1 MSSRLERVSRV
12 AATMRNDDKSR
23 TGKLR
28 RLNGESTLDT
38 VRARSEA
45 AQKKANEEE
54 AIRRMKYA
62 SQVAAQPQITPAE
75 RYAQERISPNRK
87 LNAMERRLDP
97 GTSVQTANSAKR
109 EFERDTDNLIKA
121 KNVSQDNTNLASK
134 SLYAAFSSPKS
145 EANYKNLAEEYRKKY
160 NIKSDEEFNNALKY
174 REYENARNKATQEE
188 AVKKAAY
195 NKYDNLPDEGKEL
208 VKQAY
213 GNTEYDKSSS
223 AQIEDRISGN
233 IVSKLDA
240 RDAAKE
246 KLKKQYNLTDDDLKD
261 IKKGYKDSKKYG
273 TPITQDEDLTA
284 RYDSLDMNAKDLLDK
299 AYISVV
305 GGQTANGMQR
315 KYADDAISELQSNYG
330 LSQNEISQLAIYRK
344 RHKDE
349 TVGNKEFAE
358 EQGKRAAQD
367 ATSIAS
373 IASIGTNVIG
383 AVASP
388 IAKLQDYAENKA
400 LERAGYSGDLTI
412 NTENPYY
419 MPTRFT
425 KAIRQQRGEDLDTYW
440 NNKLGTD
447 NHVASFVYQTV
458 MSGADSL
465 VAARIGSL
473 FPSVNFGGT
482 INGVKNTISLG
493 AAAEGAAYSMG
504 AGGLML
510 GMGAGTDTMLELADK
525 GASAQTAV
533 MGGLVSGAFEM
544 LFEDLSISELS
555 TFKGIE
561 AMNMAKGWSKQAIK
575 QNVKIAAEKLLGS
588 TVTNASEE
596 GLTELANLIY
606 DTLANGDMSQYA
618 EYYND
623 AVASGMSPDEA
634 RREALKDMTLQV
646 LEAAAGGALMGAG
659 FGVGG
664 AVKLNAQRNTTYA
677 MSPDGLVPVTPKA
690 KGRAITAAGRVGETL
705 QAADVVG
712 GTAQEY
718 KNQLLDK
725 AGSKAK
731 LTEKE
736 IGKIALETQFA
747 TEGDE
752 EKRKALQSFREEAD
766 LKRTDYKQGITEGA
780 NRTRFA
786 ITNSPI
792 TVDGKRTTINGNNKI
807 DTEGNVFTD
816 GKNGLEFK
824 TGDGRTVEL
833 TSQTASQIENS
844 DARSLA
850 LFAVNHNLKAKSA
863 NLLFNTYDGEYLT
876 GDHASAFLNIYRQG
890 ALGTKNKALIKYYS
904 ESLSKFTADQAN
916 EIMNA
921 GLEEKE
927 FTPGATDFRI
937 TEKKNNFVNLQVKI
951 MDSIAKALNKELIV
965 TDDLFDEYTREDGTK
980 GYRAL
985 NGTYIK
991 GDNRIILSAKA
1002 DNGLLLSF
1010 LAHEMGHEM
1019 KNTDSDAFGRLEN
1032 VVKSYYTPEEF
1043 EEMKAEFVL
1052 KGYKESEAEEE
1063 IIANALFK
1071 VWDKDTIKKV
1081 IGKNKSLA
1089 VKLYNLVDKISKT
1102 YEKAIQRFTTGTDRY
1117 GNARNADVKKLIDNK
1132 QYMDDVKKVFTEY
1145 IGNMQSG
1152 KYDTTAE
1159 GGLNAI
1165 ANPAEKEVVKEFGD
1179 DLGEVITDGE
1189 GDLVLATDKNE
1200 ETAMYSYSTWQDRGR
1215 DELIG
1220 LLKAKGHTA
1229 TEIKDVISQIEDA
1242 ADYLKILAA
1251 GDAKNNKYDALA
1263 EHLIADVVTDVANGK
1278 QIVSALVPN
1287 GDYPVNIDLALI
1299 CKKRVAYMKLLNYL
1313 VGEGVLE
1320 DVKFGGEAI
1329 ADVNKVLRDSGFE
1342 TACLGCF
1349 VESRRLQIQTWGE
1362 TIAQEWNAA
1371 VDKVRKNAPYFNFSD
1386 KEGAANL
1393 TDVEIN
1399 ALENWLNQ
1407 QEQNDKGNM
1416 KVPGR
1421 TVADKMVNLLQ
1432 SLKDSGDADALD
1444 GLAKKITVG
1453 DLITPQGLTKLR
1465 SVSGELFSFV
1475 KSRYGAASPKIVQ
1488 DFNPYNSE
1496 IAMMT
1501 FEAVKQITG
1510 KGISGSKAYL
1520 SAAEAELADS
1530 KPPKKDK
1537 AGLEKWNADVQNL
1550 ALQKYFKDIGGI
1562 RIQSFSDFMI
1572 ENVFDYL
1579 QIVADLS
1586 ARDFT
1591 MHGYT
1596 KEAVALRLF
1605 GMTGIK
1611 WNGSLIAHVDPKM
1624 GKEFAGLMPAS
1635 EAKAHRGILVK
1646 VDGKEYAI
1654 GFDDYERHSKFDKN
1668 SFIQSIGYKDMVALQ
1683 CDKRYSPYVGSICI
1697 GVSDNQIE
1705 AMLDCDLIRMIIPYH
1720 ASGMLPEFANLIGV
1734 DMYTDYTNYQN
1745 TGLGVNLFDVN
1756 GNPVTELVIGKNEK
1770 GENKYAGN
1778 KQVVD
1783 HFEWNA
1789 KVQELGDA
1797 KAAAKAYLEWCQ
1809 EQHSVF
1815 NEKGDLIGYA
1825 TYEPKFSK
1833 FSKHENYYKLL
1844 EDFNS
1849 YDSITGASAVQDA
1862 VKMNLPSKDNKLTAK
1877 ELAEYKQALK
1887 KTGLFSDSEIEKYAK
1902 KAQMSFQDII
1912 KESVDER
1919 IAYNKMTE
1927 PIKQET
1933 FEKVKNLLLEKYNRE
1948 GNRAASI
1955 EDYLNAQKNPKT
1967 KSTLQP
1973 VEGAYGNKNSIS
1985 DREYFDAIERYG
1997 EDSKEVA
2004 ELVEQAAK
2012 EAGYAIKAYH
2022 GTNAKFTKFAKEL
2035 FGKNYGAWSELGGGF
2050 YFAPTEKGANRWAEA
2065 AVSKKGGNAT
2075 IMSVFLSAKNM
2086 IGYNESLRNNQIAKD
2101 IVFGDKGLDQPEEYG
2116 DTDKNYW
2123 RNWILDSTTRFIEY
2137 LQNRNYTPQQISEL
2151 FMSMGYDGI
2160 KDAIGDN
2167 GQYVVFNPEQ
2177 IKSANPVTY
2186 DDQGNIIPLSERFN
2200 SENEDIR
2207 YSYSDREDSDGNKLT
2222 TEQESFFEKSKIR
2235 DENGNLLVVYHG
2247 TDEDFTVFDKTKG
2260 RSTMDIQGMFFSP
2273 WEIDAGGYGQNVG
2286 KYYLNITNPAPESAA
2301 YKALNMY
2308 KGQNNA
2314 GVKAREYLEKLGY
2327 DGVNNGNEEYIAFN
2341 SNQIKRVDNLNPTE
2355 NEDVR
2360 YSYAG
2365 NRAETADRDLL
2376 SEAEQMEKDGADSE
2390 TIRQKTGWFRGYD
2403 NKWRF
2408 EIDDSKATWND
2419 EARLKRD
2426 VYDTG
2431 YDYVKLSELMD
2442 HPELYAAY
2450 PELKNVKV
2458 YIRPNQLTTGMVYG
2472 GSTDSV
2478 FMKEYRPNSEI
2489 WRDFFTHELQHIV
2502 QNIEDF
2508 APGSSQEMFRQ
2519 LDWGEKEY
2527 AAVDKRN
2534 ELADRL
2540 YAILRRH
2547 GTKISNEEI
2556 EDNRYAWTDSF
2567 VSSIIN
2573 REYFKLSR
2581 LADSNKKTR
2590 ELLDEYYRQAWILN
2604 STTPYGQYMNTAGEL
2619 EANDTM
2625 GRRRLSADERKR
2637 LRPNIDN
2644 ENAIVL
2650 GNNAARYSLSER
2662 GDIDEYEAEQLLNTA
2677 KGEDAKA
2684 IVDAVDREL
2693 LGDAMGYGRM
2703 LGEQK
2708 RKTEQKVKDQRRKD
2722 VEYYNRRM
2730 KEIRADRDQKLMA
2743 LKMLQRQKE
2752 IERREFSKRQ
2762 DYKGRIIRKYEK
2774 LQKMLLHPTENQHV
2788 PADLVHS
2795 IADFLEYITP
2805 NFLQEQYRKD
2815 GTTIKKREKNNNRLM
2830 DLVYAY
2836 GKIKEEYEDVYDE
2849 EVYNLLQE
2857 ASKSFGNKSI
2867 DEMDSYEL
2875 SDINNLLG
2883 AIEHTIRRANK
2894 AIVEGKERDA
2904 FALAR
2909 NLVRQS
2915 DEGKKKQSNFFK
2927 RLLWSQLSPYSIFHA
2942 MSNYEDGGWM
2952 DMYKILNEGQ
2962 LRKTQ
2967 IQVDVVEA
2975 FKDLMNNKELDKL
2988 SDYKNGL
2995 VDVGLIG
3002 DNNQP
3007 VKITRDFMLALY
3019 LHLQNEQNRNHI
3031 AEGGLTIP
3039 DFEKYYKGDMEAW
3052 GNEIVRT
3059 LAING
3064 DLFRLH
3070 MEQNRLREL
3079 KRASNSKEIKARY
3092 DDEIAELENQMN
3104 ELRAD
3109 ANRFMDDIMVRIESQ
3124 LTDYER
3130 KFIDKARWFFN
3141 EYSKD
3146 KLNEATMQMYGFKK
3160 AREDN
3165 YMPIITDSDFL
3176 NAQFE
3181 SVVRDASLE
3190 NMGFMK
3196 ERVKGANNAIKLFGL
3211 TDVINAQLNKVSKY
3225 AGLAPAIKEFN
3236 NVYNKKFFT
3245 DGRKTSVQEASKRR
3259 FGVYGQNYIEYLL
3272 ADLQGGRKA
3281 KGSTKVF
3288 SQLRGN
3294 SYQAALLL
3302 NLRVSMA
3309 QAASYPTAAAEV
3321 GWEPLR
3327 KALLKGGKDG
3337 KIISKADRKLIDV
3350 YTPLLANRFT
3360 GGSSTDITNVKNT
3373 NLHTLSGIN
3382 NRILQRT
3389 RAATDWIQMVDT
3401 ATVGRLWSAAEYY
3414 VDEHYNL
3421 EKGSKEEIENGQSE
3435 YYKKVAEVFNRI
3447 VERTQPSYTTMQR
3460 PELLRN
3466 PNEMLK
3472 MFTMFMTQRA
3482 QNFNLV
3488 YDSVGKFL
3496 HENEKR
3502 KSGVYDVTDYAEAKS
3517 AMGRAVAS
3525 QAIAGVTLAVMKAAA
3540 DAIQHNMKGYK
3551 DDDDDITLW
3560 SVLER
3565 IFKTFLES
3573 EVSNMVGGSELFSFV
3588 ESTITKS
3595 TYYGVTANVAG
3606 SIEDMTTAIGNL
3618 FKNGVNAK
3626 SLTRVATSSG
3636 MIIGIPASQ
3645 MKKWIEMFVG
3655 WGQDIADGGEIYSN
3669 AGSSSAKNASTKMVK
3684 QFLNGDMESYRK
3696 TREGLKGE
3704 NASTVKSHIITYLRE
3719 NYVDGKLT
3727 DSEVRRVLEY
3737 VYGMSS
3743 TNINKKLDEFRK
3755 RKNGTYEPK
3764 ETKKWGEE

>member
-12 AATMRNDDKSR
+12 AATMRNDDTSR
-23 TGKLR
+23 LGRVR
-28 RLNGESTLDT
+28 RLNGESSLDT
-38 VRARSEA
+38 VRARSKA

-62 SQVAAQPQITPAE
+62 SQVSAQAQLTPAE

-109 EFERDTDNLIKA
+109 EFERDTDNLVKA

-213 GNTEYDKSSS
+213 GNTKYDKSSS

-233 IVSKLDA
+233 IISKLDA

-349 TVGNKEFAE
+349 TIGNKEFAE

-419 MPTRFT
+419 MPARFT

-493 AAAEGAAYSMG
+493 AAAEGATYSMG
-504 AGGLML
+504 VGGLML

-544 LFEDLSISELS
+544 LFEDLSISRLG

-606 DTLANGDMSQYA
+606 DTFANGDMSQYA

-1179 DLGEVITDGE
+1179 DLGEVTTDEE
-1189 GDLVLATDKNE
+1189 GDLVLAADKDKK
-1200 ETAMYSYSTWQDRGR
+1200 TAMYSYSTWQDRGR
-1215 DELIG
+1215 EELIG

-1251 GDAKNNKYDALA
+1251 GDAKNAGYDALA
-1263 EHLIADVVTDVANGK
+1263 DHLIADVVTDVANGK

-1586 ARDFT
+1586 AREFT

-1635 EAKAHRGILVK
+1635 EAEAHRGILVE
-1646 VDGKEYAI
+1646 VDGKEYSI
-1654 GFDDYERHSKFDKN
+1654 GFDDFERHNKFDKN
-1668 SFIQSIGYKDMVALQ
+1668 SFIQSIGYKDIVALQ

-1697 GVSDNQIE
+1697 GVSDKQIR

-1720 ASGMLPEFANLIGV
+1720 ASGMLPEFAKLVGV
-1734 DMYTDYTNYQN
+1734 DMYTDYTLSQN
-1745 TGLGVNLFDVN
+1745 TKFASVRGLN
-1756 GNPVTELVIGKNEK
+1756 
-1770 GENKYAGN
+1770 GENVKIKIDNTTKQQKAQLVVGKKDGKDVYAGA
-1778 KQVVD
+1778 KQIE
-1783 HFEWNA
+1783 HFDFNA

-1797 KAAAKAYLEWCQ
+1797 KAAADAYLAWCQ
-1809 EQHSVF
+1809 EEHPIF
-1815 NEKGDLIGYA
+1815 NSDGQLVGYG

-1833 FSKHENYYKLL
+1833 FSSHKNYYKLL

-1849 YDSITGASAVQDA
+1849 YDSVTGASAVQDA
-1862 VKMNLPSKDNKLTAK
+1862 VKMILPSKDNKLTAK
-1877 ELAEYKQALK
+1877 ELAESKEALR
-1887 KTGLFSDSEIEKYAK
+1887 KTGLFSEEKTKEKPESELEKYVR
-1902 KAQMSFQDII
+1902 KAQMSFQEII
-1912 KESVDER
+1912 KEAVDER

-1933 FEKVKNLLLEKYNRE
+1933 FEKVKDLLLTKYNRN

-1955 EDYLNAQKNPKT
+1955 EDYRNAQKRKKQKGTVMP
-1967 KSTLQP
+1967 L
-1973 VEGAYGNKNSIS
+1973 EGAYGNKNSIS
-1985 DREYFDAIERYG
+1985 DREYFDAIEKYG
-1997 EDSKEVA
+1997 EDSEEVA
-2004 ELVEQAAK
+2004 KMVEDYLESQ
-2012 EAGYAIKAYH
+2012 GYNSPRLWH
-2022 GTNAKFTKFAKEL
+2022 GTPHFGFTDFEL
-2035 FGKNYGAWSELGGGF
+2035 DRMNDKQSIFLTSEIDMAGSYSSVSGTRRIADRNKDYTKATNENLINEF
-2050 YFAPTEKGANRWAEA
+2050 NQEMSQRLINPSVATLFTEND
-2065 AVSKKGGNAT
+2065 
-2075 IMSVFLSAKNM
+2075 L
-2086 IGYNESLRNNQIAKD
+2086 NELKQDLN
-2101 IVFGDKGLDQPEEYG
+2101 
-2116 DTDKNYW
+2116 
-2123 RNWILDSTTRFIEY
+2123 
-2137 LQNRNYTPQQISEL
+2137 
-2151 FMSMGYDGI
+2151 
-2160 KDAIGDN
+2160 DAINQLNDN
-2167 GQYVVFNPEQ
+2167 ADEL
-2177 IKSANPVTY
+2177 
-2186 DDQGNIIPLSERFN
+2186 LSMV
-2200 SENEDIR
+2200 
-2207 YSYSDREDSDGNKLT
+2207 
-2222 TEQESFFEKSKIR
+2222 TEQLQMR
-2235 DENGNLLVVYHG
+2235 
-2247 TDEDFTVFDKTKG
+2247 G
-2260 RSTMDIQGMFFSP
+2260 RS
-2273 WEIDAGGYGQNVG
+2273 
-2286 KYYLNITNPAPESAA
+2286 
-2301 YKALNMY
+2301 
-2308 KGQNNA
+2308 
-2314 GVKAREYLEKLGY
+2314 
-2327 DGVNNGNEEYIAFN
+2327 
-2341 SNQIKRVDNLNPTE
+2341 
-2355 NEDVR
+2355 
-2360 YSYAG
+2360 
-2365 NRAETADRDLL
+2365 
-2376 SEAEQMEKDGADSE
+2376 
-2390 TIRQKTGWFRGYD
+2390 
-2403 NKWRF
+2403 
-2408 EIDDSKATWND
+2408 
-2419 EARLKRD
+2419 
-2426 VYDTG
+2426 
-2431 YDYVKLSELMD
+2431 
-2442 HPELYAAY
+2442 
-2450 PELKNVKV
+2450 
-2458 YIRPNQLTTGMVYG
+2458 
-2472 GSTDSV
+2472 
-2478 FMKEYRPNSEI
+2478 
-2489 WRDFFTHELQHIV
+2489 
-2502 QNIEDF
+2502 
-2508 APGSSQEMFRQ
+2508 
-2519 LDWGEKEY
+2519 
-2527 AAVDKRN
+2527 
-2534 ELADRL
+2534 
-2540 YAILRRH
+2540 
-2547 GTKISNEEI
+2547 
-2556 EDNRYAWTDSF
+2556 
-2567 VSSIIN
+2567 
-2573 REYFKLSR
+2573 
-2581 LADSNKKTR
+2581 
-2590 ELLDEYYRQAWILN
+2590 
-2604 STTPYGQYMNTAGEL
+2604 
-2619 EANDTM
+2619 
-2625 GRRRLSADERKR
+2625 
-2637 LRPNIDN
+2637 
-2644 ENAIVL
+2644 
-2650 GNNAARYSLSER
+2650 
-2662 GDIDEYEAEQLLNTA
+2662 YE
-2677 KGEDAKA
+2677 
-2684 IVDAVDREL
+2684 
-2693 LGDAMGYGRM
+2693 
-2703 LGEQK
+2703 
-2708 RKTEQKVKDQRRKD
+2708 
-2722 VEYYNRRM
+2722 
-2730 KEIRADRDQKLMA
+2730 
-2743 LKMLQRQKE
+2743 
-2752 IERREFSKRQ
+2752 
-2762 DYKGRIIRKYEK
+2762 
-2774 LQKMLLHPTENQHV
+2774 
-2788 PADLVHS
+2788 
-2795 IADFLEYITP
+2795 
-2805 NFLQEQYRKD
+2805 
-2815 GTTIKKREKNNNRLM
+2815 
-2830 DLVYAY
+2830 
-2836 GKIKEEYEDVYDE
+2836 
-2849 EVYNLLQE
+2849 
-2857 ASKSFGNKSI
+2857 
-2867 DEMDSYEL
+2867 
-2875 SDINNLLG
+2875 
-2883 AIEHTIRRANK
+2883 
-2894 AIVEGKERDA
+2894 
-2904 FALAR
+2904 
-2909 NLVRQS
+2909 
-2915 DEGKKKQSNFFK
+2915 
-2927 RLLWSQLSPYSIFHA
+2927 
-2942 MSNYEDGGWM
+2942 
-2952 DMYKILNEGQ
+2952 
-2962 LRKTQ
+2962 
-2967 IQVDVVEA
+2967 
-2975 FKDLMNNKELDKL
+2975 
-2988 SDYKNGL
+2988 
-2995 VDVGLIG
+2995 
-3002 DNNQP
+3002 
-3007 VKITRDFMLALY
+3007 
-3019 LHLQNEQNRNHI
+3019 
-3031 AEGGLTIP
+3031 
-3039 DFEKYYKGDMEAW
+3039 
-3052 GNEIVRT
+3052 
-3059 LAING
+3059 
-3064 DLFRLH
+3064 
-3070 MEQNRLREL
+3070 
-3079 KRASNSKEIKARY
+3079 
-3092 DDEIAELENQMN
+3092 
-3104 ELRAD
+3104 
-3109 ANRFMDDIMVRIESQ
+3109 
-3124 LTDYER
+3124 
-3130 KFIDKARWFFN
+3130 
-3141 EYSKD
+3141 
-3146 KLNEATMQMYGFKK
+3146 
-3160 AREDN
+3160 
-3165 YMPIITDSDFL
+3165 
-3176 NAQFE
+3176 
-3181 SVVRDASLE
+3181 
-3190 NMGFMK
+3190 
-3196 ERVKGANNAIKLFGL
+3196 
-3211 TDVINAQLNKVSKY
+3211 
-3225 AGLAPAIKEFN
+3225 
-3236 NVYNKKFFT
+3236 
-3245 DGRKTSVQEASKRR
+3245 DGRKTISDTQCGNHDSQCGAHRR
-3259 FGVYGQNYIEYLL
+3259 H
-3272 ADLQGGRKA
+3272 
-3281 KGSTKVF
+3281 GSA
-3288 SQLRGN
+3288 R
-3294 SYQAALLL
+3294 
-3302 NLRVSMA
+3302 
-3309 QAASYPTAAAEV
+3309 
-3321 GWEPLR
+3321 
-3327 KALLKGGKDG
+3327 
-3337 KIISKADRKLIDV
+3337 
-3350 YTPLLANRFT
+3350 
-3360 GGSSTDITNVKNT
+3360 
-3373 NLHTLSGIN
+3373 
-3382 NRILQRT
+3382 
-3389 RAATDWIQMVDT
+3389 
-3401 ATVGRLWSAAEYY
+3401 
-3414 VDEHYNL
+3414 
-3421 EKGSKEEIENGQSE
+3421 
-3435 YYKKVAEVFNRI
+3435 
-3447 VERTQPSYTTMQR
+3447 
-3460 PELLRN
+3460 
-3466 PNEMLK
+3466 
-3472 MFTMFMTQRA
+3472 
-3482 QNFNLV
+3482 
-3488 YDSVGKFL
+3488 
-3496 HENEKR
+3496 
-3502 KSGVYDVTDYAEAKS
+3502 
-3517 AMGRAVAS
+3517 
-3525 QAIAGVTLAVMKAAA
+3525 
-3540 DAIQHNMKGYK
+3540 
-3551 DDDDDITLW
+3551 
-3560 SVLER
+3560 
-3565 IFKTFLES
+3565 
-3573 EVSNMVGGSELFSFV
+3573 
-3588 ESTITKS
+3588 
-3595 TYYGVTANVAG
+3595 
-3606 SIEDMTTAIGNL
+3606 
-3618 FKNGVNAK
+3618 
-3626 SLTRVATSSG
+3626 
-3636 MIIGIPASQ
+3636 
-3645 MKKWIEMFVG
+3645 
-3655 WGQDIADGGEIYSN
+3655 
-3669 AGSSSAKNASTKMVK
+3669 
-3684 QFLNGDMESYRK
+3684 
-3696 TREGLKGE
+3696 
-3704 NASTVKSHIITYLRE
+3704 
-3719 NYVDGKLT
+3719 
-3727 DSEVRRVLEY
+3727 
-3737 VYGMSS
+3737 
-3743 TNINKKLDEFRK
+3743 
-3755 RKNGTYEPK
+3755 
-3764 ETKKWGEE
+3764 